1 MRCPAFPGWYARA
14 CPNPEMADHLK
25 LIALDLGERRIGL
38 AVSGPGGLALPAGY
52 IFRSKLTEDIQQV
65 IEVAS
70 ERQAQG
76 IVVGIPYTLEGETGP
91 AAKLALGFIRALR
104 RAIGQAFN
112 DETSIP
118 VYEMDERFTSVE
130 AEGLLRASGVQP
142 SRDRATVD
150 ETAAVLILQRLLAP
164 PPSPTSRESRPRRT

>member
-1 MRCPAFPGWYARA
+1 MFPAWCARA
-14 CPNPEMADHLK
+14 SPKQAMAGQPK

-38 AVSGPGGLALPAGY
+38 AVSGPGGLVIPAGY
-52 IFRSKLTEDIQQV
+52 IFRSKLTEDVQQV

-76 IVVGIPYTLEGETGP
+76 IVVGIPYTLQGEAGP
-91 AAKLALGFIRALR
+91 AAKQARGFIRALR
-104 RAIGQAFN
+104 RAIGAE
-112 DETSIP
+112 ETLA

-130 AEGLLRASGVQP
+130 AEGLLRESGVQP

-150 ETAAVLILQRLLAP
+150 ETAAVLILQRFLA
-164 PPSPTSRESRPRRT
+164 SRGS